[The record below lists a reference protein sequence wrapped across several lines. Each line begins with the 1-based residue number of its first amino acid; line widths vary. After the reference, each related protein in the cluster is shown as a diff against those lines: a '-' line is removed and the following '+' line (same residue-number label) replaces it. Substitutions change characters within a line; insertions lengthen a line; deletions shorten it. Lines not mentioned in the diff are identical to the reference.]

1 MSLNIL
7 LVEDDESLNRGISF
21 KLKKEGYQVYPAFSL
36 GQAREIFNA
45 GGIDLIIL
53 DAGLPD
59 GSGFDFCSEL
69 RAHNSVYILF
79 LTACD
84 RETDIV
90 TGYDTGADDYI
101 TKPFSLAVLMSK
113 IAAFAR
119 RSTDRANTPLSDQQA
134 LVSGN
139 IELYPSEMKLL
150 KSGRQ
155 IDITKNEFKL
165 LRLLLENAR
174 QVLTREQILSVLW
187 DIDGNFVDD
196 NTIAVNI
203 RRLREKIEDDP
214 SNPVYIGNVRGMGY
228 KWQEGCSR
236 I

>member
-1 MSLNIL
+1 MTLNIL

-21 KLKKEGYQVYPAFSL
+21 KLRKEGYQVYPAFSL

-59 GSGFDFCSEL
+59 GSGFDFCSEI
-69 RAHNSVYILF
+69 RAYSRVYILF

-90 TGYDTGADDYI
+90 TGYDTGGDDYI

-113 IAAFAR
+113 IGAFAR
-119 RSTDRANTPLSDQQA
+119 RNADKANNPASDQTA

-139 IELYPSEMKLL
+139 IILYPSEMKLL
-150 KSGRQ
+150 KSGQQ
-155 IDITKNEFKL
+155 IDITRNEFKL
-165 LRLLLENAR
+165 LRLLLENAQ
-174 QVLTREQILSVLW
+174 QVLTRERILSVLW

-203 RRLREKIEDDP
+203 RRLREKIEADP

-228 KWQEGCSR
+228 KWQEGCSW

>member
-21 KLKKEGYQVYPAFSL
+21 KLKKEGYQVCPAFSL

-59 GSGFDFCSEL
+59 GSGFDFCSEI
-69 RAHNSVYILF
+69 RTHSSVYILF

-90 TGYDTGADDYI
+90 AGYDTGGDDYI

-113 IAAFAR
+113 IGAFAR
-119 RSTDRANTPLSDQQA
+119 RIADRDNSPVSGQPA
-134 LVSGN
+134 LLSGN
-139 IELYPSEMKLL
+139 IALYPSEMKLL
-150 KSGRQ
+150 KSGQQ
-155 IDITKNEFKL
+155 IDITRNEFKL
-165 LRLLLENAR
+165 LRLFLENAQ
-174 QVLTREQILSVLW
+174 QVLMREQILSVLW

>member
-21 KLKKEGYQVYPAFSL
+21 KLKKEGYQVYPVFSL
-36 GQAREIFNA
+36 GEAREKFNA

-59 GSGFDFCSEL
+59 GSGFDFCSEI
-69 RAHNSVYILF
+69 RAHSSVYILF
-79 LTACD
+79 LTAFD

-90 TGYDTGADDYI
+90 AGYDTGGDDYI

-113 IAAFAR
+113 IGAFAR
-119 RSTDRANTPLSDQQA
+119 RNADKANNPASDQTA

-139 IELYPSEMKLL
+139 IVLYPSEMKLL
-150 KSGRQ
+150 KSGQQ
-155 IDITKNEFKL
+155 IEITKNEFKL
-165 LRLLLENAR
+165 LRLLLENAQ
-174 QVLTREQILSVLW
+174 QVLTRERILSVLW

-203 RRLREKIEDDP
+203 RRLREKIEEDP
-214 SNPVYIGNVRGMGY
+214 SNPLYIGNVRGMGY

>member
-1 MSLNIL
+1 MPLNIL

-21 KLKKEGYQVYPAFSL
+21 KLRKEGYQVFQAFNL
-36 GQAREIFNA
+36 GQAREIFNS

-59 GSGFDFCSEL
+59 GSGFDLCSEI
-69 RAHNSVYILF
+69 RAKSSVYILF

-90 TGYDTGADDYI
+90 AGYDTGGDDYV
-101 TKPFSLAVLMSK
+101 TKPFSLAVLLSK
-113 IAAFAR
+113 IGAFAR
-119 RSTDRANTPLSDQQA
+119 RSIDKSNGPVPDQSA
-134 LVSGN
+134 FVSGN
-139 IELYPSEMKLL
+139 IVLYPSEMKLL
-150 KSGRQ
+150 KSGHR
-155 IDITKNEFKL
+155 IDITRNEFKL
-165 LRLLLENAR
+165 LRLLLENAQ
-174 QVLTREQILSVLW
+174 QVLTREKILSVLW

-196 NTIAVNI
+196 NTVAVNI

-228 KWQEGCSR
+228 MWQEGCNR